1 MPHRVHAAIAPPSF
15 VIADENTR
23 ALLLCDKLYPAD
35 VSEVTQIE
43 IVPDE
48 VNELDARNGR
58 VQQEWKLPSPYVEG
72 TMVKVVLKNYGPR
85 NVKH

>member
-1 MPHRVHAAIAPPSF
+1 MPHRVHAANKLPSF
-15 VIADENTR
+15 VTANENTR
-23 ALLLCDKLYPAD
+23 ALLLYDRLYPAD

-48 VNELDARNGR
+48 VNGR
-58 VQQEWKLPSPYVEG
+58 VQQEWELPSPHVSG

-85 NVKH
+85 NCNH